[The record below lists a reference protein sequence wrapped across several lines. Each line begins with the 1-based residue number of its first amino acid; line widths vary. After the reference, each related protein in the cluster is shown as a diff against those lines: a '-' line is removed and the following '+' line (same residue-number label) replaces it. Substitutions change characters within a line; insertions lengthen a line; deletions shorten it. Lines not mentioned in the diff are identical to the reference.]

1 MGLGL
6 SFKGCTAFRS
16 QGLTASSRSP
26 ETGFEGPIPLSS
38 SSGVSA
44 SWFVTTATGSVITPC
59 CYAFFSTMDQ
69 VLSEAVSLKHFS
81 HKLCLNT
88 KGVQYFGHLRR
99 CRWCLQA
106 SPKCVIDASGLLVLK
121 EMGVRGGSPKS
132 QALIHPLSVPTSMPR
147 DVTRK
152 KNGTEPMKR
161 RELSSQKRKDF
172 LRSPVPPSCFY
183 VLEGLPHQSNFTPEG
198 EPGSELSHR
207 LTGRSCRAQ
216 DSPVFI

>member
-1 MGLGL
+1 MRL

-16 QGLTASSRSP
+16 QGLTVSSRSP

-59 CYAFFSTMDQ
+59 RYAFFSTMDQ

-88 KGVQYFGHLRR
+88 KGVRYFGHLRR
-99 CRWCLQA
+99 CRWYLQA

-121 EMGVRGGSPKS
+121 EMVSMEEAPKVR
-132 QALIHPLSVPTSMPR
+132 L
-147 DVTRK
+147 
-152 KNGTEPMKR
+152 
-161 RELSSQKRKDF
+161 
-172 LRSPVPPSCFY
+172 
-183 VLEGLPHQSNFTPEG
+183 
-198 EPGSELSHR
+198 
-207 LTGRSCRAQ
+207 
-216 DSPVFI
+216 